1 MGARVRVAAGGRV
14 QLSECHAGHS
24 YLSHSDTRLL
34 FGLGAN
40 SRVDSVEVRWPSGR
54 VDLVQGFAADRYVV
68 VVEGSGGR

>member
-1 MGARVRVAAGGRV
+1 VGARVRVTAAGRV

-34 FGLGAN
+34 FGLGES

-54 VDLVQGFAADRYVV
+54 VDTVQGLAADRYVV
-68 VVEGSGGR
+68 VEEGSGGR